1 MKILFFSF
9 FICFCTQLSYSQD
22 FNIVYF
28 NSNWEIT
35 SQKAGVYYRTSG
47 FNNKTLVYEG
57 RVSDYYM
64 DGSVEMT
71 GQYENGVKEGDFL
84 YYDQNHNISLKSC
97 YDHNN
102 RSGTWSEY
110 YPGGQL
116 KREVKYE
123 NGKEKIIA
131 LNDES
136 GKNIIKVGNQRF
148 SYEYYYNSHFNSY
161 SEDRLD
167 YLTDK
172 YFLKGKL
179 VNGYKDGTW
188 TLQNENRTICKVK
201 YDNGTFL
208 KGDYFL
214 FYDMKTPIES
224 DIFTF
229 LILEPGKI
237 KITESFF
244 KEAGQMIRL
253 NYVLKALQASE
264 KQPDETVELINEPD
278 LVNYFKSQYSIYV
291 KSCTDTF
298 RITLKLD
305 VDNLGK
311 VTIDTITPNVPTS
324 MTKEA
329 YRVINSISN
338 LKMVRNMKLS
348 INYRVLCLD
357 ELNYKK

>member
-1 MKILFFSF
+1 MKILFLFLP
-9 FICFCTQLSYSQD
+9 ICLYVQQSYSQD
-22 FNIVYF
+22 FNKVYF

-35 SQKAGVYYRTSG
+35 SQKSCVYYRTSG
-47 FNNKTLVYEG
+47 FNNKTLVYDG
-57 RVSDYYM
+57 RVTDYYM
-64 DGSVEMT
+64 DGSIEMT

-84 YYDQNHNISLKSC
+84 YYDQNHNIMLKSS

-102 RSGTWSEY
+102 RSGIWTEY
-110 YPGGQL
+110 YSNGKI
-116 KREVKYE
+116 KREVNYE
-123 NGKEKIIA
+123 NGKEKLIA
-131 LNDES
+131 LNDET
-136 GKNIIKVGNQRF
+136 GKNKIKEGNQRF
-148 SYEYYYNSHFNSY
+148 SYDYYYNSHYDSY
-161 SEDRLD
+161 SEDKLD
-167 YLTDK
+167 SLTNK
-172 YFLKGKL
+172 CHLKGKL

-188 TLQNENRTICKVK
+188 ILQTEYRTICKAK
-201 YDNGTFL
+201 YDNGKFL
-208 KGDYFL
+208 NGEYFL

-224 DIFTF
+224 DIFTY
-229 LILEPGKI
+229 LIIEPGKI

-264 KQPDETVELINEPD
+264 KQPDETVELINESD
-278 LVNYFKSQYSIYV
+278 LIDYFKTQYSIYV

-311 VTIDTITPNVPTS
+311 LTIDTITPNIPTS

-338 LKMVRNMKLS
+338 LKMLRNKKLS

-357 ELNYKK
+357 ELDFKK